1 MPLID
6 KSFNFIFTKKNQYF
20 KASLERYFNRKV
32 VQSSNQCELKLNV
45 IAINS
50 NLWSYKG
57 DLDKVCGEL
66 LLDL

>member
-20 KASLERYFNRKV
+20 KASLERYFNHKV

-50 NLWSYKG
+50 NL
-57 DLDKVCGEL
+57 
-66 LLDL
+66 